1 MTFDYRTARK
11 EEVLRRAAALGGM
24 TLGQVI
30 NAALVPVR
38 VNAANKGSVGAIIEA
53 FFGISSDGASRPDFA
68 TAGIEL
74 KVVPVVI
81 RKGAEPRSKERT
93 SVSMIDFHRLAK
105 EEWDGASV
113 KPKIASILFVFYQH
127 DFGKDRLTWP
137 VLGLRLWHPLIDV
150 SLEQTIRNDWTRVR
164 DRVRRGEA
172 HLLSEGDSEIL
183 GAATKGP
190 GGADSV
196 VSPNTDP
203 PMQARRRAWAL
214 KPSLTSTLYRE
225 LLKGEAA
232 FSRLALQDAKSGIS
246 LDELILSGLKD
257 FEGRRLDAVGREMG
271 FSPGDGKSGSAML
284 VRKVLGMSDV
294 KKPIR
299 ELEATGLT
307 TRILSVSPSGRPY
320 EATSFPAF
328 DHFELLEEE
337 WEDSDLRSRLERI
350 LFIPLIRSTRKS
362 RQSEA
367 RFGRFFVWVPDDKTL
382 ESIRVEWEMFREQIR
397 NGSAD
402 LLPSAS
408 STRFIH
414 VRPHGRDSDDR
425 VWAPNGSGGRKKVQ
439 KQSFWLNQDLTERL
453 YKNSGGSV

>member
-1 MTFDYRTARK
+1 MAFDYRTARK
-11 EEVLRRAAALGGM
+11 EEVLRRAEQLRGM
-24 TLGQVI
+24 TLGMVI
-30 NAALVPVR
+30 EGAIVPVKD
-38 VNAANKGSVGAIIEA
+38 NIANKGSVGAIIEA
-53 FFGISSDGASRPDFA
+53 FFGIAGDGESRPDFP

-81 RKGAEPRSKERT
+81 RKGVEPRSKERT
-93 SVSMIDFHRLAK
+93 SVSMIDYQKLAK
-105 EEWDGASV
+105 EEWEDASV

-150 SLEQTIRNDWTRVR
+150 SLERTIRTDWTRVR
-164 DRVRRGEA
+164 DRVRKGEA

-190 GGADSV
+190 GGKDSV
-196 VSPNTDP
+196 VAPCTDP
-203 PMQARRRAWAL
+203 PIQARRRAWAL
-214 KPSLTSTLYRE
+214 KPSLTTTLYRE
-225 LLKGEAA
+225 LVKGEGA
-232 FSRLALQDAKSGIS
+232 FSSLAIQDARSGVS
-246 LDELILSGLKD
+246 LDELILSGLKGL
-257 FEGRRLDAVGREMG
+257 EGRRLDVVAREMG

-284 VRKVLGMSDV
+284 VRKLLGVSDV

-299 ELEATGLT
+299 ELEARGLT
-307 TRILSVSPSGRPY
+307 TRILSVTPGGRPY

-350 LFIPLIRSTRKS
+350 LFIPLIRPTRKS
-362 RQSEA
+362 PQREA
-367 RFGRFFVWVPDDKTL
+367 KFGRSFIWIPDDKTL
-382 ESIRVEWEMFREQIR
+382 GSIRTEWEMYRDLIKT
-397 NGSAD
+397 GGAD
-402 LLPSAS
+402 DLPGAS
-408 STRFIH
+408 STHFIH

-439 KQSFWLNQDLTERL
+439 RQSFWLNQDLTERL
-453 YKNSGGSV
+453 NKSSGRSA